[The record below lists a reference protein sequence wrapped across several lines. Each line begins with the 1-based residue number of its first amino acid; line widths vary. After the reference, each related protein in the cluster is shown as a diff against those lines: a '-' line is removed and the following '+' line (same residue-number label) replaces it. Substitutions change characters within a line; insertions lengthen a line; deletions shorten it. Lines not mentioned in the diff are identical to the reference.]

1 MALCWC
7 MSPVMVALE
16 TQRLE
21 RKVSGMWNSAR
32 SQSADKKY
40 EGRERELFLLP
51 TSLRAVPT
59 MSTLGTGWFSVNNC
73 DTNINS

>member
-1 MALCWC
+1 M
-7 MSPVMVALE
+7 E
-16 TQRLE
+16 
-21 RKVSGMWNSAR
+21 SGIRREVRVRTKNM
-32 SQSADKKY
+32 K
-40 EGRERELFLLP
+40 GERELFLLP

>member
-21 RKVSGMWNSAR
+21 RKVSGKWNSAR
-32 SQSADKKY
+32 SQSAEKKY
-40 EGRERELFLLP
+40 EGRESCFSCLHLFAPSPQCQRLEQAGL
-51 TSLRAVPT
+51 V
-59 MSTLGTGWFSVNNC
+59 
-73 DTNINS
+73 